1 MDWIDR
7 ISLVAIGILTVVL
20 VGMLVRHH
28 IYASPVPAP
37 DPAIRLEAFYKRQRQ
52 MDEEIFKKPL
62 SLEKK
67 GEFTRAAALFKRIIR
82 TQPNRASGYEYLA
95 NLYLKMGD
103 LSKSI
108 HYFRMAV
115 ERNPDYV
122 DKKTPIYIGN
132 RLKRLVSEGR
142 EKFSREKSLK
152 PNDPVVKQTLKDI
165 YYLQSRLAG
174 GCE

>member
-7 ISLVAIGILTVVL
+7 TSLAAIGILTVIL
-20 VGMLVRHH
+20 AGMLVRHH
-28 IYASPVPAP
+28 IYASLVPAT
-37 DPAIRLEAFYKRQRQ
+37 DPSQKLEAFYERQRQ
-52 MDEEIFKKPL
+52 LDENIFKKPL

-67 GEFTRAAALFKRIIR
+67 GQYTRAVALFKRIIKAH
-82 TQPNRASGYEYLA
+82 PDRASGYKYLA
-95 NLYLKMGD
+95 DLYLKTGD

-115 ERNPDYV
+115 EKNPDYV
-122 DKKTPIYIGN
+122 DKKTPLYIGSG
-132 RLKRLVSEGR
+132 LKTLVSEGR
-142 EKFSREKSLK
+142 EKLSREKALK
-152 PNDPVVKQTLKDI
+152 PDDPVVRQALRDI